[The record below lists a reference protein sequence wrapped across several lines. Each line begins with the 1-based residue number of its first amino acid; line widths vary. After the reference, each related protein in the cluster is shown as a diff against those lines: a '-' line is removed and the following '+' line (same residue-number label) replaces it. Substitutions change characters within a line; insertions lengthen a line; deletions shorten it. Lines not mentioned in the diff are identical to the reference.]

1 MNVDINGELRDA
13 GTNVKSNSSLKNSCQ
28 NGKRKFH
35 QWRSISKM
43 AKKQTSTKSSA
54 DTLLTSGDAELM
66 VTAPLLSRSRSS
78 EPGPLV
84 SDSTTKWTDAE
95 QHGFNTSNSQSL
107 GSFAVGS
114 RIAGRRRSI
123 SGNFAAVCGRPHNV
137 CQPRNN
143 KATSVDI
150 DGGTNKVT
158 FAPSRGHF
166 V

>member
-13 GTNVKSNSSLKNSCQ
+13 GTNVKSNSSLKKSCK

-43 AKKQTSTKSSA
+43 TKMRSSTKSSV

-66 VTAPLLSRSRSS
+66 VRAPLLSRSRSS

-84 SDSTTKWTDAE
+84 SDPTTKWTDAE
-95 QHGFNTSNSQSL
+95 QHGFHISNSQSL

-114 RIAGRRRSI
+114 RIGRSCSI

-137 CQPRNN
+137 CQPHNN

>member
-1 MNVDINGELRDA
+1 MHRNRRLARNL
-13 GTNVKSNSSLKNSCQ
+13 SLYWTTVHTSRLSQRANA
-28 NGKRKFH
+28 NP
-35 QWRSISKM
+35 KM
-43 AKKQTSTKSSA
+43 QSSTKSSA

-66 VTAPLLSRSRSS
+66 VRAPLLSRSRSS
-78 EPGPLV
+78 EPGCPLV
-84 SDSTTKWTDAE
+84 SDLTTKCTDAE
-95 QHGFNTSNSQSL
+95 QHGSNISNSQSL

-114 RIAGRRRSI
+114 RVGRRCSSI

-137 CQPRNN
+137 CQPRND